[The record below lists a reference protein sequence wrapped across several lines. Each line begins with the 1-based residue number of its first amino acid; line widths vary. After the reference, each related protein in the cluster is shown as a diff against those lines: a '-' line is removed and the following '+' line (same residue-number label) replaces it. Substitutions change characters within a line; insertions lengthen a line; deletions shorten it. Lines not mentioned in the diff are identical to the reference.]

1 MAYDC
6 CCPPREQGPR
16 KQSHLLLLSHQGS
29 CEAQMGLARSFC
41 VQSFSQN
48 FWRNGV
54 CGELLLASDRGEEQR
69 PLVCL
74 ALGCQTPELGRT
86 QKCFFSALLVLHFPI
101 DLRCLLRGH
110 CLISLLPACCA
121 LSCSLLCLNSVPT
134 GGTELCGDTEDGLVA
149 CSGKESRGLGSTLTL
164 E

>member
-1 MAYDC
+1 M
-6 CCPPREQGPR
+6 
-16 KQSHLLLLSHQGS
+16 
-29 CEAQMGLARSFC
+29 
-41 VQSFSQN
+41 
-48 FWRNGV
+48 

-110 CLISLLPACCA
+110 CLSFPPSRLLCSVLQPA
-121 LSCSLLCLNSVPT
+121 LSKQCAYRRDRAV
-134 GGTELCGDTEDGLVA
+134 
-149 CSGKESRGLGSTLTL
+149 RGH
-164 E
+164 